1 MLEYI
6 FNNIDWI
13 FSGAGVTALVLLGTY
28 FIKRYNSKNVI
39 QTDGILGVVE
49 TINESLISLYSIIP
63 NFILR
68 WRFKEARVNSLLT
81 IDVRPRGESIRL
93 NLGELPECQVWVQ
106 LVNHSPFDLD
116 IENIKGEL
124 NYNGCRVNIETK
136 EHINV
141 SRHSSNDNIFL
152 EGALTGEQ
160 ANHCSKN
167 NKESFT
173 SLSLRIRIRTKFGIF
188 KKHSGD
194 LQSLHVRVINKREI

>member
-68 WRFKEARVNSLLT
+68 WRFKEARVNSL
-81 IDVRPRGESIRL
+81 
-93 NLGELPECQVWVQ
+93 
-106 LVNHSPFDLD
+106 
-116 IENIKGEL
+116 
-124 NYNGCRVNIETK
+124 
-136 EHINV
+136 
-141 SRHSSNDNIFL
+141 
-152 EGALTGEQ
+152 
-160 ANHCSKN
+160 
-167 NKESFT
+167 
-173 SLSLRIRIRTKFGIF
+173 
-188 KKHSGD
+188 
-194 LQSLHVRVINKREI
+194 